1 MLPPGGT
8 SGGGRDISTHRCR
21 VACSPASPRH
31 PSTTPN
37 TTRISKPSRPLAL
50 VKDGGHGSEVRR
62 RQTRQSP
69 DFLQHPGEREASR
82 WWGFGLRCRH
92 ARPLP
97 SPHGPPPARNIP
109 ALPYSSPPPRWH
121 PPRTTARPEMPCVAA
136 APAAAAPSRQARI
149 HITLASQPPARGN
162 ALPQW
167 F

>member
-1 MLPPGGT
+1 M
-8 SGGGRDISTHRCR
+8 STHRCR
-21 VACSPASPRH
+21 VACIPASPRH

-69 DFLQHPGEREASR
+69 DFLQRSGEREASR
-82 WWGFGLRCRH
+82 WWGIGQM
-92 ARPLP
+92 
-97 SPHGPPPARNIP
+97 PAR
-109 ALPYSSPPPRWH
+109 
-121 PPRTTARPEMPCVAA
+121 
-136 APAAAAPSRQARI
+136 
-149 HITLASQPPARGN
+149 QPPAQPPRPPRRPATSPHFRSHSHRPDGTHRAPRPDQRCPAWPPPPPPQLPAASHTAATSLLPPAACSRL